1 MARAGDT
8 AEAQKLVAE
17 LDKTFPLD
25 TTVQKYWLPTMGA
38 AVALQAKDPNR
49 AVELLKPV
57 SAIELGLN
65 TNTGLNIALYP
76 A

>member
-1 MARAGDT
+1 
-8 AEAQKLVAE
+8 
-17 LDKTFPLD
+17 
-25 TTVQKYWLPTMGA
+25 
-38 AVALQAKDPNR
+38 LQAKDPNR